1 MEQASD
7 KKIWT
12 WQCALQDHVTLAIES
27 PFLVFNPFVLSPIER
42 ECINEGVYAIHKSA
56 FSKNLQSR
64 LVNCLNSDQTL
75 AEDKFLHDD
84 FMQYGEIYA
93 RNDGRGAEV
102 DDAYLQLFSQNHF
115 FLARC
120 SQSFATLAY
129 WESLVS
135 NTAGS
140 FILGTCRGAS
150 KPGSNAL
157 FELLFF
163 LYYAPM
169 LLIFWVTSLI
179 LTPLS
184 FLPTFILDF
193 LALGL
198 VLITLVFALPISLL
212 GLVFAC
218 VCTETQK
225 PLGAESSDPD
235 YAPVPDVVE
244 TSTASRMFEVEVDKG
259 ASNARLGI
267 SLSQDDDASIAVSM
281 ISTDGLLASHPS
293 GLQKGD
299 RIVSINGKSTN
310 GLRPKSAAK
319 LLRQAQGKVQI
330 VAERGDMV

>member
-12 WQCALQDHVTLAIES
+12 WQSALQDHVTLAIES
-27 PFLVFNPFVLSPIER
+27 PFIVFNPFVLSPIER

-64 LVNCLNSDQTL
+64 LVKCTQTEQTL

-84 FMQYGEIYA
+84 FMQYGETYA
-93 RNDGRGAEV
+93 RNDGKGEEV
-102 DDAYLQLFSQNHF
+102 DGAYLQLFSQNHF

-120 SQSFATLAY
+120 SQSFATFAY

-135 NTAGS
+135 NTVGS
-140 FILGTCRGAS
+140 FILGTCRGAA
-150 KPGSNAL
+150 KPGSNVL

-163 LYYAPM
+163 FYYAPM
-169 LLIFWVTSLI
+169 LLIFWIMSLI

-193 LALGL
+193 FALALAL
-198 VLITLVFALPISLL
+198 VALVFALPISLL

-218 VCTETQK
+218 ISPETQK
-225 PLGAESSDPD
+225 PLAAGSSDPD

-259 ASNARLGI
+259 DSNARLGI

-281 ISTDGLLASHPS
+281 ISADGLLASQS
-293 GLQKGD
+293 ALQRGD
-299 RIVSINGKSTN
+299 RILSINGTSTQ

-319 LLRQAQGKVQI
+319 LLRQAQGKVTI
-330 VAERGDMV
+330 VAEKGDMV